1 MRFLPAPPPGMKRR
15 VWLVVLVL
23 YLAAAA
29 ADTGYRVVE
38 ASRAG
43 FKIDLAMVSVA
54 FCAGLFWPIDLVARP
69 LLTPR

>member
-1 MRFLPAPPPGMKRR
+1 MKRR
-15 VWLVVLVL
+15 VWLIVLVL

-29 ADTGYRVVE
+29 ADAGYRVVE
-38 ASRAG
+38 ASQTG
-43 FKIDLAMVSVA
+43 FKVDPAVLAVA

>member
-1 MRFLPAPPPGMKRR
+1 MKRW
-15 VWLVVLVL
+15 VWLIVLAL

-29 ADTGYRVVE
+29 ADTGYRLVE
-38 ASRAG
+38 TSRIG
-43 FKIDLAMVSVA
+43 FKIDPATFAVA

>member
-1 MRFLPAPPPGMKRR
+1 MKHR
-15 VWLVVLVL
+15 VWLTVLVL

-29 ADTGYRVVE
+29 ADTGYRILEV
-38 ASRAG
+38 SRSGLNIGPGTVA
-43 FKIDLAMVSVA
+43 VA